1 MGANATVK
9 YRYASAGGLYP
20 VQLYL
25 GVHKAAE
32 QRGGIRLEN
41 GSYYYNPDRHA
52 LQLISQ
58 LDPSTSLL
66 HLPIN
71 RPVFNKASFS
81 LFLICDQDAI
91 APVYGGESLRFALI
105 EAGMICQLLDDAA
118 PTCGIGLCHVG
129 GVDFEPYRPR
139 FQLGPQH
146 VLLHAYLGGAH
157 KTDIQ

>member
-1 MGANATVK
+1 VMVK

-25 GVHKAAE
+25 CVHGTNDRK
-32 QRGGIRLEN
+32 GGLGLES

-52 LQLISQ
+52 LELISATE
-58 LDPSTSLL
+58 PSAARL

-81 LFLICDQDAI
+81 LFLVCDQDAI
-91 APVYGGESLRFALI
+91 APVYGGESLRFALL
-105 EAGMICQLLDDAA
+105 EAGMMCQLLDDAA
-118 PTCGIGLCHVG
+118 SGCGIGLCHVG
-129 GVDFEPYRPR
+129 GVDFDPYRAPFR
-139 FQLGPQH
+139 LGPQH

-157 KTDIQ
+157 KVGIQR